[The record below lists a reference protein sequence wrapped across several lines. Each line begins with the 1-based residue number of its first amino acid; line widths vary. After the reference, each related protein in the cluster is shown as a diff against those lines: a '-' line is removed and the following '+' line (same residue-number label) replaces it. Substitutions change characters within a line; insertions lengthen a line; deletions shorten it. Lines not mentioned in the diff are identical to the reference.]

1 MSKFQKVRGMHEVP
15 IEDSLIW
22 SQTIDHLIKI
32 VKSFSY
38 REIRL
43 PILEQTE
50 LFRRSV
56 GDETDIVNKEMFSF
70 DSKSKK
76 SISLRPEGTAGCMRA
91 SIEQGLLDKGQQR
104 LFYYGPMYRYER
116 PQKGR
121 NREFYQ
127 FSAEAYG
134 NESVYTDFELIQI
147 TEKIIS
153 SLNISNA
160 YLEINS
166 LGSKECQEKFSKELV
181 KFLTPIK
188 NKLDEDSQK
197 RLNFNPLRILD
208 SKNLETQSF
217 LQNAPK
223 ISDFYSSSSFKKSKD
238 LKKLLDDYGI
248 KYKENNKLVRG
259 LDYYNDNVF
268 EWKSDSLGSQNTFCA
283 GGRYDSLSKKLGGR
297 DTPAVGFSFGVERLI
312 LACKDNFNYQRSKL
326 CNVIILDE
334 SFLNLGANFSDKIRD
349 IFPSLE
355 VRFSGLDINL
365 KSQLKKAIKN
375 NSNFAI
381 IIGREEVESN
391 SFSFKDLSEDKNQES
406 LSEEE
411 LISKLKELLEK

>member
-15 IEDSLIW
+15 IKDSLIW

-91 SIEQGLLDKGQQR
+91 SIEQGLLDQGQQR

-160 YLEINS
+160 CLEINS

-181 KFLTPIK
+181 KFLTPLK

-208 SKNLETQSF
+208 SKNQETQSI
-217 LQNAPK
+217 LKNAPK
-223 ISDFYSSSSFKKSKD
+223 ISDFYSSDSSKKSKD

-248 KYKENNKLVRG
+248 KYIENNKLVRG

-297 DTPAVGFSFGVERLI
+297 DTPAVGFSFGIERLI
-312 LACKDNFNYQRSKL
+312 LACKDNFIYQRPKL
-326 CNVIILDE
+326 CNVIILEE

-391 SFSFKDLSEDKNQES
+391 SFSFKDLSADKNQES

-411 LISKLKELLEK
+411 LISKLKELL